1 MNVNVWS
8 FGGEHPRRR
17 FIIWPAGASSAFPQ
31 HVQNDS
37 QGRRIGTGCDSE
49 AVARHQNKFQSHT
62 RAGSLRAG
70 VHQRE
75 PNGTLC
81 RQPFPPVIEGLIAE
95 TVLATERAH

>member
-62 RAGSLRAG
+62 RAAPFALASTSANRTGSSAASRF
-70 VHQRE
+70 
-75 PNGTLC
+75 
-81 RQPFPPVIEGLIAE
+81 RQ
-95 TVLATERAH
+95 